1 MASTTQALFVPI
13 HTTIFALKQDISP
26 SFSCKQ
32 RNCLPELFIEN
43 ITLLCVCAFLS
54 NVIIAFKKSNTDKYQ
69 LVEVDDD
76 DDDGGGACEGA
87 ALGKLSIAQIEKG
100 QAVLTQIRAALTSNS
115 SSAKGKGKQKA
126 AAASSSSS
134 SLADLSGQFYS
145 LIPTT
150 SGRVKPPPLNNLDL
164 VEENEGL
171 LEFWLRM
178 GFESVETEPTP
189 LGASP
194 IDGVKDLPL
203 PKTLRA
209 AASSVSDASSIQ
221 QSQVG
226 PVQYGVVL

>member
-1 MASTTQALFVPI
+1 MP
-13 HTTIFALKQDISP
+13 
-26 SFSCKQ
+26 
-32 RNCLPELFIEN
+32 RFIPF
-43 ITLLCVCAFLS
+43 IVRAG
-54 NVIIAFKKSNTDKYQ
+54 KYQ

-76 DDDGGGACEGA
+76 DEDGGGACEGA
-87 ALGKLSIAQIEKG
+87 ALGKLSISQIEKG
-100 QAVLTQIRAALTSNS
+100 QAVLAQIRAALSS
-115 SSAKGKGKQKA
+115 SSAEGKGKQKA
-126 AAASSSSS
+126 AAASSSS
-134 SLADLSGQFYS
+134 LTDLSGQFYS

-164 VEENEGL
+164 VEEKEGL

-226 PVQYGVVL
+226 G